1 MDQINRPERLLGLE
15 DQAVPDLRQ
24 DAFTR
29 HFGRVIHFLSY
40 HFVLRRRGTWRTK
53 AAGMRFTVRPT
64 VFHPRYFISSERF
77 AKFIGALDL
86 RGKQVIDVGT
96 GSGILAIAA
105 ARAGS
110 DDVIA
115 TDINPNAALS
125 VPENARHNGVGDRV
139 TAVSMDLLSG
149 FAARPLFDVI
159 IANPPKHTREPH
171 DLADRGWNAGPN
183 HRDIAALFDQA
194 CERLKPEGKLYVML
208 SSHSDLGLI
217 EKLIERAGLRF
228 RVVKKYSIL
237 VDAFVLYECM
247 RA

>member
-1 MDQINRPERLLGLE
+1 MDQINRPDRLIGL
-15 DQAVPDLRQ
+15 DNQMVSASRR
-24 DAFTR
+24 ASIFGR
-29 HFGRVIHFLSY
+29 FGRVVHFLSY
-40 HFVLRRRGTWRTK
+40 HFVLSRRGTWRTK

-77 AKFIGALDL
+77 AEFIGGLDL

-125 VPENARHNGVGDRV
+125 VPENARHNGVGDRIA
-139 TAVSMDLLSG
+139 AVAMDLLSG
-149 FAARPLFDVI
+149 FAPRPLFDVI

-194 CERLKPEGKLYVML
+194 CERLKPDGKLYVML
-208 SSHSDLGLI
+208 SAHSELGLI
-217 EKLIERAGLRF
+217 EKLIERAGFQF
-228 RVVKKYSIL
+228 RIAQTYSIF
-237 VDAFVLYECM
+237 VDAFVLYECT
-247 RA
+247 RL